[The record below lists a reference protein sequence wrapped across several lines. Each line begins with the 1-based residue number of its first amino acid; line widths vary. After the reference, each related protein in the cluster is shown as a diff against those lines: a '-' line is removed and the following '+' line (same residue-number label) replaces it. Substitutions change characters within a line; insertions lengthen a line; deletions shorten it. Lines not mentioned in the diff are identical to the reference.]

1 MKIDSKNESIIPWKG
16 IPSDYSAQFN
26 LERTFISLPNMEHL
40 ECACLMNMLF
50 VFNPRRAGT
59 VLNSVFAFV
68 FVSSIEHY
76 DSRRWIDSNRERQLF
91 KRCKIEKFFW
101 ERKNSLENRKF
112 SQIWT
117 KNATLIK
124 CVFHKRQR
132 RSMLWRFSIKNVWH
146 VQVIGRLKRNCGK
159 WSRNWSALA

>member
-40 ECACLMNMLF
+40 ECACLLNMLF

-76 DSRRWIDSNRERQLF
+76 DSRRWIDSNRKRQLF
-91 KRCKIEKFFW
+91 KGARL
-101 ERKNSLENRKF
+101 KNSFENGKIASRTENSAKYGQKMLHL
-112 SQIWT
+112 S
-117 KNATLIK
+117 NA
-124 CVFHKRQR
+124 
-132 RSMLWRFSIKNVWH
+132 FSIKDND
-146 VQVIGRLKRNCGK
+146 VQCYDVFRSKMCDMFR
-159 WSRNWSALA
+159 